1 MGDTFGDR
9 YWTRPTNTTTGRSQG
24 QIRQRA
30 YNDQDSGSKSGC
42 SLFLLLII
50 AAALLGVVLG

>member
-9 YWTRPTNTTTGRSQG
+9 YWTRPTNSTRGRSQG
-24 QIRQRA
+24 EIRERA
-30 YNDQDSGSKSGC
+30 YNDQDSNSGC
-42 SLFLLLII
+42 SLFLLFVLA